1 MQNVWHPCFL
11 ISPMIAIETKRREG
25 STGPAGEGK
34 SSFMGQLQKGALI
47 QKEYT

>member
-1 MQNVWHPCFL
+1 
-11 ISPMIAIETKRREG
+11 MIAIETKRREG

-34 SSFMGQLQKGALI
+34 YSFMGQLQKGAHI